1 MLDSKAFIAAR
12 KVKGLSQAE
21 LAVAAKVSQQLV
33 ASIETGATRTTKF
46 LLRLAAALDVP
57 PGQLDADWAHV
68 APSEGPATGGGVPGS
83 ASPVG
88 QRDLPVHSSAEGG
101 EGFIIVTTDAVD
113 WLPRPPLVAHVR
125 KAYGLYITGE
135 SMVPEFE
142 AGDIALVN
150 PHLPVIPDT
159 TCILYGRAGEDEVR
173 ATIKRLRRKTGETWY
188 LKQWNPPDGMKADF
202 TLSRKEWPICHRV
215 VGKYSRG

>member
-1 MLDSKAFIAAR
+1 MLDSQAFIAAR
-12 KVKGLSQAE
+12 KARGLSQAE
-21 LAVAAKVSQQLV
+21 LAATAKVSQQLI

-46 LLRLAAALDVP
+46 LLRLAVALDVP
-57 PGQLDADWAHV
+57 PGQLDPDWAHL
-68 APSEGPATGGGVPGS
+68 ARQEGATAGGGVPGS
-83 ASPVG
+83 ISPAG

-113 WLPRPPLVAHVR
+113 WMPRPPPVAHVR

-142 AGDIALVN
+142 PGDIALVN
-150 PHLPVIPDT
+150 PNLPVIPDT
-159 TCILYGRAGEDEVR
+159 TCIFYGRGAEDEVR
-173 ATIKRLRRKTGETWY
+173 ATIKRLRRKTGGTWY
-188 LKQWNPPDGMKADF
+188 LRQWNPPEGTKADF
-202 TLSRKEWPICHRV
+202 TLSRKEWPVCHRV

>member
-12 KVKGLSQAE
+12 KAKGLSQAE
-21 LAVAAKVSQQLV
+21 LAAAARVSQQLI
-33 ASIETGATRTTKF
+33 ASIETGATRSTKF

-57 PGQLDADWAHV
+57 PDQIDADWTNL
-68 APSEGPATGGGVPGS
+68 APESATVGGGVPGS

-88 QRDLPVHSSAEGG
+88 QRDLPVHSSTEGG
-101 EGFIIVTTDAVD
+101 EGSIMVTIDAID
-113 WLPRPPLVAHVR
+113 WLPRPPPVAQVR
-125 KAYGLYITGE
+125 MAYGLYVTGE

-142 AGDIALVN
+142 PGDIALVN

-159 TCILYGRAGEDEVR
+159 TCIFYGRAGNGEVR
-173 ATIKRLRRKTGETWY
+173 ATIKRLRRKTDDTWY
-188 LKQWNPPDGMKADF
+188 LRQWNPPEEMKSDF
-202 TLSRKEWPICHRV
+202 TLSRKEWPVCHRV